1 VSSSPAA
8 ASASVLPSPAASPAA
23 AAATGAGAAAPSNV
37 AAGSIAVAI
46 TPFLNAFDTGT
57 NSAAFRAAF
66 FWPAF
71 DALTWIDGHGT
82 LQPDL
87 ATSWS
92 SSGDGMTW
100 TFKLRNDIKFH
111 DGTPLTAKDVVGTLN
126 YYRNPNNKEPVATI
140 FVDVTNVE
148 APDDQTVTIT
158 TRKVVPDLPQAMS
171 LAFILKARDLQPDDQ
186 TTYLNYFKTAIGTG
200 PYKFVNWAQDT
211 SLEYQAMPASFV
223 SPRGPAAVQRLVFQN
238 LPDDASRAA
247 ALRAGDVQWIY
258 PMPPDQGPSLKNQGF
273 SIATVPA
280 IGNVHVV
287 LKTDTGPT
295 QDVRVRQALNYA
307 VDKDGIIQ
315 SVEGGYGRA
324 DGQLIGPEVLG
335 YNQDVQPYPYDPAK
349 AKDLLAQAGYP
360 DGFDAGVF
368 EFQTPGSL
376 DNSTAQAIADNLA
389 AVGVTTSFQSVA
401 NAPWVQQYYGPESGR
416 TPLWPGS
423 LSWDQTFDAGI
434 ALRWWSSDF
443 APDAGR
449 RWDDQQF
456 DDLYQKARLET
467 DPTARAK
474 LYQQAIVRLHDQ
486 APVIFLWLTDRGAAF
501 DGKKLSWNGGL
512 FADMW
517 TKQLQAH

>member
-1 VSSSPAA
+1 VVAAPTAVTTSAAATTPAA
-8 ASASVLPSPAASPAA
+8 PTTAAAAPAASSP
-23 AAATGAGAAAPSNV
+23 N
-37 AAGSIAVAI
+37 GSITVAI

-57 NSAAFRAAF
+57 NSAAFRATF

-71 DALTWIDGHGT
+71 DALTWIDGTGK

-92 SSGDGMTW
+92 TSNGTTW
-100 TFKLRNDIKFH
+100 TFQLRNDIKFQ
-111 DGTPLTAKDVVGTLN
+111 DGTPLIARDVVGTLN
-126 YYRNPNNKEPVATI
+126 YYRNPNNKEPVAAT

-148 APDDQTVTIT
+148 AADDQTVTIT

-186 TTYLNYFKTAIGTG
+186 ATYLDYFKTAIGTG
-200 PYKFVNWAQDT
+200 PYKFVNWAQNT
-211 SLEYQAMPASFV
+211 TLEYQAMPASFV
-223 SPRGPAAVQRLVFQN
+223 SPRGPASVQRLVFQN
-238 LPDDASRAA
+238 LPDDAGRAA

-258 PMPPDQGPSLKNQGF
+258 PMPPDQGTSLQSQGF
-273 SIATVPA
+273 SVVTVPA

-287 LKTDTGPT
+287 LKTDSGPT

-307 VDKDGIIQ
+307 VNKDAIIQ

-335 YNQDVQPYPYDPAK
+335 YNTQVQPYPYDPAK

-360 DGFDAGVF
+360 DGFDIGTF
-368 EFQTPGSL
+368 EFQAPGSL
-376 DNSTAQAIADNLA
+376 DNSTAQAIAADLE
-389 AVGVTTSFQSVA
+389 AVGVTSTLQSVA
-401 NAPWVQQYYGPESGR
+401 NAPWVQEYYGPPSGR
-416 TPLWPGS
+416 SPLWPGS
-423 LSWDQTFDAGI
+423 ASWDQTFDAGI
-434 ALRWWSSDF
+434 VLRWWSSDF
-443 APDAGR
+443 PAEAGR

-467 DPTARAK
+467 DPAMRAQ

-501 DGKKLSWNGGL
+501 DSKKLSWTGGL

-517 TKQLQAH
+517 TKQLQAK